1 MVSLLR
7 IPLDNS
13 LYAGGKC
20 GSTAIDRNFYRLM
33 AERFGNA
40 FTSLSHRKTGP
51 GSIFMNKFE
60 LIKRDFGYSDD
71 EQTYE
76 LPLDIALTKADPEY
90 FDVDERLVLISK

>member
-1 MVSLLR
+1 
-7 IPLDNS
+7 
-13 LYAGGKC
+13 
-20 GSTAIDRNFYRLM
+20 
-33 AERFGNA
+33 
-40 FTSLSHRKTGP
+40 
-51 GSIFMNKFE
+51 MNKFE